1 MFSCEVKSNG
11 RENTG
16 WLIKVCARFKAY
28 LWNCSMMQYFSR
40 SSVDGRAMARILSVT
55 LQAEGGIG
63 EMHKIKSAPPL
74 RMGNARFQVLT
85 FSMTSTTL

>member
-1 MFSCEVKSNG
+1 M
-11 RENTG
+11 
-16 WLIKVCARFKAY
+16 
-28 LWNCSMMQYFSR
+28 
-40 SSVDGRAMARILSVT
+40 DGRAMARILSVT

-63 EMHKIKSAPPL
+63 EMHKIKSAPAL